1 MSPIKVLRSVS
12 TKKMWELI
20 RLGFSYPLF
29 VLPTLKA
36 TKECV
41 RISTSLYG
49 RAHYKNGAA
58 NAFRHA
64 FWNYLIA
71 KRCYTLRKN
80 ESNALIWTKKITD
93 WHEEAFRNRDLA
105 KKMDLHNNEVGRFLF
120 QKYVSKMKKEVL
132 ETLQQMTLNA
142 IQVDED
148 SDFSKYKNTLIY
160 ITTES

>member
-1 MSPIKVLRSVS
+1 MNPIKVLRRVRP
-12 TKKMWELI
+12 KKIWEVI

-29 VLPTLKA
+29 VLPTLNA
-36 TKECV
+36 TKECMS
-41 RISTSLYG
+41 ISTSLYG
-49 RAHYKNGAA
+49 KTHYKNGPA

-71 KRCYTLRKN
+71 KRCFALREN
-80 ESNALIWTKKITD
+80 EKKVLRWTKKITD

-105 KKMDLHNNEVGRFLF
+105 KKMDLHNNDVGRFLF

-132 ETLQQMTLNA
+132 ETLQQMTSNA
-142 IQVDED
+142 VQVDD
-148 SDFSKYKNTLIY
+148 KSDLSKYKNTLVY